1 MRLFWWISRE
11 ALVGQQI
18 RQQGPWHEFSV
29 AGITALAFF
38 LLSLST
44 TLLAWEPGDLLAWQ
58 PDNVAALRLGGAI
71 LLGVMLRRQPSARF
85 AALYLLLGYLAL
97 ALALGVG
104 GYPLDMGLQLA
115 AARLLDLTLAYAL
128 LRWMHVDA
136 ITLIDFVK
144 IGQLFLVTVVVAP
157 LLGASIAAWITHR
170 ASGTPYGD
178 VFKPWWAGNAFGM
191 IVLLPMVLAATPE
204 RVKSL
209 LAPGRRGELMLLTL
223 LTLSVCVMSVLWTTR
238 PFVLILLPL
247 LIAAFRLGLLGTTLQ
262 SLLASLSVVILN
274 RYLLSHPSFGQG
286 ATPLSFTEVAFYSSV
301 TVIAP
306 QVVSVLQEKRAVAE
320 RALKRA
326 REELQVVIDNVPALI
341 GNLDVDRRYRFVNRQ
356 YGNWFG
362 RPPQDFIGRTT
373 AEMLGENEAA
383 EFGDKVA
390 QVLAGEA
397 VQFDTLIAGRDASV
411 AYMPQWQEGK
421 IRGFFVLA
429 HDISQRKADE
439 RALFEEKE
447 RVQVTLDSIGDAVV
461 VCDADLRITM
471 LNPVAESMTGWRE
484 DEAVG
489 QPLDEVIQL
498 IDMAQGETPLSPLRI
513 AIRDNR
519 TVALQTDT
527 ALCRRDGRETPIE
540 DSAAPIHDNS
550 GKVVG
555 GVMVFRD
562 VSELRAMAL
571 KMSHLAQHDYLT
583 DLPNRV
589 LLHDRLSHA
598 LSSTAGGFGPDGAVL
613 FLDLDQ
619 FKTINDS
626 LGHQIGDHVLQEV
639 GRRLIA
645 CVRDDDTVSRQGG
658 DEFVVLLERLS
669 DPRDAARVADK
680 MLRAIREPIEAE
692 GHVLHTSLS
701 IGIALFPFDA
711 SDARTLMMQ
720 ADTALYHAKR
730 AGRDQFC
737 YFSSGMSERA
747 AARLR
752 LENDLRQALQDEE
765 LFLVYQPK
773 VLRPEHRITG
783 MEALVRWRR
792 PDGSLAMPVDFIP
805 VAEES
810 GLITVLDE
818 WVMQEA
824 CRQNKAWQDAG
835 LAQLPVSV
843 NVSLARFDP
852 ERLLAHVRDALQSSG
867 LDPCWLQIEFTESQM
882 FADEARAQAL
892 IEGLHALGVQ
902 IALDDFGTGYS
913 SLRYLLQYRFN
924 TLKVDRSFVSGLPAD
939 SKQGAVVQAIVAMAR
954 ALQADVVAEGV
965 ETVAQARALETH
977 GCHEMQGYLYSH
989 PVPAEAFGLLLEQPY
1004 LEPRLPVPALEAAV
1018 Q

>member
-1 MRLFWWISRE
+1 M
-11 ALVGQQI
+11 GQQI
-18 RQQGPWHEFSV
+18 RQQAPWHEFGV

-38 LLSLST
+38 LLSIST
-44 TLLAWEPGDLLAWQ
+44 TLLAWQPGNLVAWQ
-58 PDNVAALRLGGAI
+58 PDSVASLRLGGAA
-71 LLGVMLRRQPSARF
+71 LLGVMLRRQPSAGF
-85 AALYLLLGYLAL
+85 AALYLLLSYLAL
-97 ALALGVG
+97 ALAIRVG
-104 GYPLDMGLQLA
+104 GSPLAMALQLA
-115 AARLLDLTLAYAL
+115 TARLSELALAYVL
-128 LRWMHVDA
+128 LRWMQVDVF
-136 ITLIDFVK
+136 TLRDFAK
-144 IGQLFLVTVVVAP
+144 IGRLVFVTVLVTP
-157 LLGASIAAWITHR
+157 LLGASLAAWITHH

-178 VFKPWWAGNAFGM
+178 VFKTWWVGNAFGM

-204 RVKSL
+204 RAKWL
-209 LAPGRRGELMLLTL
+209 LAPARRGELMLLTL
-223 LTLSVCVMSVLWTTR
+223 LTLSVCVTAVLWTTR

-247 LIAAFRLGLLGTTLQ
+247 LIAAFRLGVLGTTLQ
-262 SLLASLSVVILN
+262 SLLASLSVVALH
-274 RYLLSHPSFGQG
+274 RYLLTHPGLGQG
-286 ATPLSFTEVAFYSSV
+286 ATPLSFNEVAFYSSV
-301 TVIAP
+301 SVIAP
-306 QVVSVLQEKRAVAE
+306 QVVSIVQEKRAVAG

-326 REELQVVIDNVPALI
+326 REELQAVIDNVPALI
-341 GNLDVDRRYRFVNRQ
+341 GNLDADRRYRFVNSQ
-356 YGNWFG
+356 YGEWFG
-362 RPPQDFIGRTT
+362 RPPQDFIGHTT
-373 AEMLGENEAA
+373 AEMLGA
-383 EFGDKVA
+383 EQAEKLGDKAA
-390 QVLAGEA
+390 QALAGDA
-397 VQFDTLIAGRDASV
+397 VHFDMLIAGRDASV
-411 AYMPQWQEGK
+411 AYVPQWHEGK
-421 IRGFFVLA
+421 VQGFFVLA
-429 HDISQRKADE
+429 QDISERKAAE

-461 VCDADLRITM
+461 VCDAGLRITL
-471 LNPVAESMTGWRE
+471 LNPVAEAMTGWRE

-489 QPLDEVIQL
+489 RPLDEIIEL
-498 IDMAQGETPLSPLRI
+498 IDMALGETPLSPLRI

-527 ALCRRDGRETPIE
+527 ALRRRDGRETPIE
-540 DSAAPIHDNS
+540 DSAAPIHDDS

-598 LSSTAGGFGPDGAVL
+598 LASTAGGFGPDGAVL

-626 LGHQIGDHVLQEV
+626 LGHQIGDRVLQEV
-639 GRRLIA
+639 ARRLIA
-645 CVRDDDTVSRQGG
+645 SVRDDDTVSRQGG
-658 DEFVVLLERLS
+658 DEFVVLLERLN

-680 MLRAIREPIEAE
+680 ILRAMREPIQAE

-701 IGIALFPFDA
+701 IGIALFPLDG
-711 SDARTLMMQ
+711 SDPRTLMMQ

-737 YFSSGMSERA
+737 YFSSSMSEKA

-810 GLITVLDE
+810 GLITPLDE

-824 CRQNKAWQDAG
+824 CRQNKEWQDAG
-835 LAQLPVSV
+835 LAPLPVSV

-852 ERLLAHVRDALQSSG
+852 ERLLAHVRDALHNSG
-867 LDPCWLQIEFTESQM
+867 LDACWLQIEFTESQM
-882 FADEARAQAL
+882 FADEARAHAL

-924 TLKVDRSFVSGLPAD
+924 TLKVDRSFVSGLPD
-939 SKQGAVVQAIVAMAR
+939 DPKQGAVVQAIVAMAR

-965 ETVAQARALETH
+965 ETVVQARALEAH
-977 GCHEMQGYLYSH
+977 GCHEVQGYLYSH
-989 PVPAEAFGLLLEQPY
+989 PVPAEAFARLLKQPY
-1004 LEPRLPVPALEAAV
+1004 LEPRLPAPALEATV